1 MKPEELIALARQAKE
16 NAYAPYSHYRVGAAL
31 VTADGTTFTGVNV
44 ENASYGATICAER
57 VAMLK
62 AVSEGHRRLVALA
75 IAADAPWPY
84 PCGICRQVMEEFN
97 PEMAVYVAGEGEA
110 YESYTLAQLL
120 PRSFNSR
127 NL

>member
-1 MKPEELIALARQAKE
+1 MKPEKLIALARQAKE

-31 VTADGTTFTGVNV
+31 VTADGTTFTGANV

-75 IAADAPWPY
+75 IAADEPWPY

-97 PEMAVYVAGEGEA
+97 PEMTVYVAGEGEA

-120 PRSFNSR
+120 PRSFSSR

>member
-1 MKPEELIALARQAKE
+1 MKPEKLIALARQAKE

-75 IAADAPWPY
+75 IAADEPWPY

-97 PEMAVYVAGEGEA
+97 PEMTVYVAGEGEA

>member
-1 MKPEELIALARQAKE
+1 MKPEKLIALARQAKE

-75 IAADAPWPY
+75 IAADEPWPY

-97 PEMAVYVAGEGEA
+97 PEMTVYVAGEGEA

-120 PRSFNSR
+120 PRSFSSR